1 MSHGMTTTRETARFL
16 RAGGPKPAGHIVE
29 YLYFALILNSI
40 MATAWG
46 ISVPFVGGAGLA
58 LLALYCL
65 SRQSKDVKTLCAQLL
80 LPAGCAVVFVAVQ
93 VLVHDQP
100 LLDQENR
107 QFINWIW
114 AIIIVQSLI
123 PRETFLHYFAATAL
137 AIGAFL
143 LPYLNLTYG
152 GEGSIRAGLERD
164 VGFANPNDLAAW
176 FGFCCVYS
184 LVVAVETR
192 RHANRLVW
200 LSVATGCLIVVGL
213 TVSRATL
220 MAVAIAGIIALHGL
234 LKRGFVPL
242 LIFAILG
249 SGFFIS
255 GIFDDAIGHYDQRGT
270 EESGRLLVWPL
281 AIERFLESPLIGV
294 GVEEL
299 GTYVPEMGK
308 EITPHNGFLYVGLA
322 SGIIPLAFF
331 VGYWIQA
338 IRGAWSSNKRG
349 LPNAPF
355 QRPLLIYTLIVSSF
369 GAGVFMFP
377 WAVVTLCHAMP
388 RSKTRIVGRIV
399 RRSEAVSQNSI
410 PDTLQDVSSRLLG
423 SSR

>member
-1 MSHGMTTTRETARFL
+1 
-16 RAGGPKPAGHIVE
+16 
-29 YLYFALILNSI
+29 
-40 MATAWG
+40 MASAWG

-65 SRQSKDVKTLCAQLL
+65 WRQRNDAKTLYAQLL
-80 LPAGCAVVFVAVQ
+80 LPAGCAVVFVAIQ
-93 VLVHDQP
+93 VLVYDQS

-123 PRETFLHYFAATAL
+123 PRETFLHHFAATAL
-137 AIGAFL
+137 AIGALL
-143 LPYLNLTYG
+143 LPHLNLTYG
-152 GEGSIRAGLERD
+152 GEGSIRAGLEND

-200 LSVATGCLIVVGL
+200 LFIATGCLLVVGL

-220 MAVAIAGIIALHGL
+220 MAVLIAGIIALHRI
-234 LKRGFVPL
+234 LKRGFLPL

-281 AIERFLESPLIGV
+281 AIERFFESPLVGV
-294 GVEEL
+294 GTGRV
-299 GTYVPEMGK
+299 GTYVPEMG
-308 EITPHNGFLYVGLA
+308 EGITPHNSFLYIGLA
-322 SGIIPLAFF
+322 SGIIPLVLF
-331 VGYWIQA
+331 VTYWVKA
-338 IRGAWSSNKRG
+338 LRGAWSANNGDSQ
-349 LPNAPF
+349 NARF
-355 QRPLLIYTLIVSSF
+355 QLPLLIYTLIVSSF
-369 GAGVFMFP
+369 GAGAFMFP
-377 WAVVTLCHAMP
+377 WAIVTLCNAMP
-388 RSKTRIVGRIV
+388 RNAARVIGRIV
-399 RRSEAVSQNSI
+399 QRPGTV
-410 PDTLQDVSSRLLG
+410 SRLDNGYGLT
-423 SSR
+423 RPHT